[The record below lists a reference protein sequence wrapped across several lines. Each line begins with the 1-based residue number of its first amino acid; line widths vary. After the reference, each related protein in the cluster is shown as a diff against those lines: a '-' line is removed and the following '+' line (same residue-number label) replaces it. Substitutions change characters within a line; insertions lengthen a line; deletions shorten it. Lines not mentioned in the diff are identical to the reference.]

1 MAAVDVASIPKSHIS
16 GKFAQMANS
25 GVSRTSVR
33 SDYTKRGLLSG
44 GVGCPK
50 ASTHS
55 RRFRS
60 AKYRLEIGGAS
71 SVVFVFQAFGNSF
84 WVRFERLRECHFRND
99 ETVAKFRHS
108 DLNVGHQAVGLSSFR
123 DTDP

>member
-1 MAAVDVASIPKSHIS
+1 MT
-16 GKFAQMANS
+16 NS
-25 GVSRTSVR
+25 GVSRTSGGERLHNEKFIVR
-33 SDYTKRGLLSG
+33 GWG
-44 GVGCPK
+44 GVLK

-55 RRFRS
+55 RRFRL

-84 WVRFERLRECHFRND
+84 WVRFESLRECHLRND
-99 ETVAKFRHS
+99 ETIAKFRHS